1 MEDNLDDGDDEEV
14 ESTYKV
20 VPLEGFIEE
29 WEAYTEMVEEKGK
42 MSLQMLMKKAVPE
55 LIEENKFRIKVAT
68 ETLKETFKAEQ
79 IYLVDKFSKVFG
91 TTQFEIHLEVEEL
104 PEDEQA
110 KFLTTPKEKYDYMVK
125 VNPKLRDFMDELGLD
140 FEY

>member
-1 MEDNLDDGDDEEV
+1 M
-14 ESTYKV
+14 

-29 WEAYTEMVEEKGK
+29 WKAYTQLVEEKGK
-42 MSLQMLMKKAVPE
+42 KSLQMLMKKAVPE

-79 IYLVDKFSKVFG
+79 IYLVDKFAKVFG

-104 PEDEQA
+104 PEEEQT
-110 KFLTTPKEKYDYMVK
+110 KFLTTPKEKYEYMVK
-125 VNPKLRDFMDELGLD
+125 VNPKLRDLMDELGLD
-140 FEY
+140 FDY